1 MSKKVVGREP
11 IGMCNKFDT
20 SEYLIDIL
28 ERIERLFY
36 IVLQSKIITMAYDND
51 NIVEIFL
58 RYLYYL
64 SDWLDSA

>member
-36 IVLQSKIITMAYDND
+36 IVLQSKIITSAYDND
-51 NIVEIFL
+51 NIVENFL